1 MISRIWGRLE
11 EGAIA
16 FLLAAMTLLT
26 FAQVVLR
33 YVFNSGMVWALEA
46 TFYLFAW
53 LIMVG
58 ISYCVRVHAH
68 IGIDLIVKMLPAVPR
83 RTVGLI
89 AIALS
94 ILYAVLMAWG
104 SWNYTER
111 MMMLGI
117 EAEDIPVE
125 RWILSI
131 ILPIG
136 FALLGVRL
144 LEQGWLVATGRAE
157 GFQLAD
163 EVAEAMVL
171 DARDKTVTP
180 GSEDTGPGRGG
191 HGR

>member
-1 MISRIWGRLE
+1 MAMISRIWGRLE

-171 DARDKTVTP
+171 DARDKTP
-180 GSEDTGPGRGG
+180 GPGDTGPGRGG

>member
-171 DARDKTVTP
+171 DARDKTP
-180 GSEDTGPGRGG
+180 GPGDTGPGRGG

>member
-68 IGIDLIVKMLPAVPR
+68 IGIWSSPAA
-83 RTVGLI
+83 TMN
-89 AIALS
+89 AL

-171 DARDKTVTP
+171 DARDKTP
-180 GSEDTGPGRGG
+180 GPGDTGPGRGG

>member
-11 EGAIA
+11 EGVIA
-16 FLLAAMTLLT
+16 SLLAAMTLLT

-144 LEQGWLVATGRAE
+144 LEQGWLVVTGRAE

-171 DARDKTVTP
+171 DARDKTP
-180 GSEDTGPGRGG
+180 GPGDTGPGRGG

>member
-11 EGAIA
+11 EGVIA
-16 FLLAAMTLLT
+16 SLLAAMTLLT

-58 ISYCVRVHAH
+58 IAYCVRVHAH

-125 RWILSI
+125 RWMLSI

-171 DARDKTVTP
+171 DARGKTP
-180 GSEDTGPGRGG
+180 GTEDTGPGRGG